1 MLSEYKP
8 LLIWISGTKAENHWP
23 GDCEEAEKF
32 VKGRENE
39 GNQGQKVDRDV
50 EHESG
55 KSLSKL
61 TSTWHRRW
69 KLKSKDLLL
78 LAIVY
83 FQENETSDWVKSE
96 FTTTKVLLK

>member
-23 GDCEEAEKF
+23 RDCEEAKRLPWF
-32 VKGRENE
+32 VKGREIE

-55 KSLSKL
+55 KSLSKF
-61 TSTWHRRW
+61 TST
-69 KLKSKDLLL
+69 
-78 LAIVY
+78 
-83 FQENETSDWVKSE
+83 
-96 FTTTKVLLK
+96 